1 MITRPLYR
9 YNEITGS
16 NKTVNKEL
24 GISVQFL
31 QNGVFK
37 STYTTTE
44 VTKNQLINYI
54 LTNPGERFF
63 NPNFGSGIK
72 QYLFENIDDLSS
84 IEDKI
89 ATGIANNVQNIRVN
103 SVNALQEDNSIF
115 ISIDYSINNIND
127 QLTVELSANE

>member
-1 MITRPLYR
+1 MTNRPIYR

-31 QNGVFK
+31 QNGVFQ
-37 STYTTTE
+37 STYTTTQ

-63 NPNFGSGIK
+63 NPSFGSGIK
-72 QYLFENIDDLSS
+72 QYLFENTGDLSI
-84 IEDKI
+84 IEDKLKL
-89 ATGIANNVQNIRVN
+89 GISENVQNIRLRDVR
-103 SVNALQEDNSIF
+103 AIQEDNSLF
-115 ISIDYSINNIND
+115 ITVDYSINNIND
-127 QLTVELSANE
+127 QLTVELAANE